1 MSRAL
6 LIVLTSLSLV
16 GCGESNA
23 NEGSGGSGRGR
34 GPGGLASLG
43 IDPLGRGDGIDLTES
58 DYTGRCYED
67 DALEANRPTLPDP
80 RVVAAEEA
88 EAIAAASQA
97 AADDARATLNMA
109 RVAFEASFKEPDV
122 PNPSAED
129 LDAGAA
135 YVAATA
141 IALVTADAALG
152 TAKILFSALD
162 GEEEPT
168 WNEIFTDF
176 SLSKLLL
183 VEFKPEVDL
192 GPGGAAAGLL
202 DFLSEAISEEQKI
215 RILDFLESTRDG
227 ALAAFT
233 LAVELFC
240 EDCSPEQLLDEANVP
255 RERVADPDLRDA
267 FVVAQENLEAAEAQS
282 VADSKA
288 AYEALIFAETEPSD
302 FPPCDSEELR
312 QTLNDAFC
320 TGAFV
325 NPITPEEEAMTPGI
339 TARLDAYIA
348 KVCAAV
354 Q

>member
-1 MSRAL
+1 MSRPL
-6 LIVLTSLSLV
+6 LIVLSSLLLV

-23 NEGSGGSGRGR
+23 NEGSGGSGGSRGS
-34 GPGGLASLG
+34 GGLASLG

-58 DYTGRCYED
+58 DYTGPCYED

-88 EAIAAASQA
+88 DAIAAASQT
-97 AADDARATLNMA
+97 AADDARDDLEAA
-109 RVAFEASFKEPDV
+109 RIAFEASFKEPDV
-122 PNPSAED
+122 PDPSEEE

-141 IALVTADAALG
+141 LALVTADAAFN
-152 TAKILFSALD
+152 TAKILFSELS
-162 GEEEPT
+162 EEEPT
-168 WNEIFTDF
+168 WNDIFEDF
-176 SLSKLLL
+176 TLSKLLL
-183 VEFKPEVDL
+183 IEFKPEVDL
-192 GPGGAAAGLL
+192 GKGGAAAGLL
-202 DFLSEAISEEQKI
+202 NFLSEAIAEEQKI

-227 ALAAFT
+227 ALVAFN
-233 LAVELFC
+233 LAVKLFC
-240 EDCSPEQLLDEANVP
+240 EECSPEELLDEAEVP
-255 RERVADPDLRDA
+255 RERVASTEARDA
-267 FVVAQENLEAAEAQS
+267 FVAAQEILEAAEAQS

-288 AYEALIFAETEPSD
+288 AYEALIFAETAPSD
-302 FPPCDSEELR
+302 LPPCDSEELR
-312 QTLNDAFC
+312 QTLHDAFC

-348 KVCAAV
+348 EVCAAV